1 MGKQMKATIV
11 ESVMGAFGFS
21 EDNTLVEKVFF
32 PKDAVETANRLKKV
46 TRNLFLKTK
55 KLQQR
60 PAKK

>member
-32 PKDAVETANRLKKV
+32 PKDAVETANRL